1 MVFCFRAY
9 NSSRLYRELKLR
21 GAILK
26 NGRLSL
32 LMFEKMYSTVNGVW
46 NLSSE
51 QVLHVIQIHFF
62 LHTDIYSYY
71 STYIMKLV
79 IKIFCLPIREI

>member
-1 MVFCFRAY
+1 MSSCFRAY

-32 LMFEKMYSTVNGVW
+32 LAFEKMYSTVNGVW

-51 QVLHVIQIHFF
+51 QVIEKTI
-62 LHTDIYSYY
+62 
-71 STYIMKLV
+71 
-79 IKIFCLPIREI
+79 